1 MTDGNVVALC
11 FANFLNCIVY
21 IDISRRA
28 STFCLLKRNP
38 TEAYGQSCWVVDP
51 GTYYCHM
58 QLIAKLLISNPPHS
72 HLTSHTQWFV
82 CPHRMDC
89 TLGEKLAVQPGGI
102 DQDARERCMEL
113 IEPKLPGRP
122 LLSTET
128 HGLSPRIELR
138 TANLGLQYTPST
150 PWNKVK

>member
-11 FANFLNCIVY
+11 FATFLNCTIY

-38 TEAYGQSCWVVDP
+38 TEAYGQSCGVVDP
-51 GTYYCHM
+51 GAYCHM

-72 HLTSHTQWFV
+72 HLTPHTQWFV
-82 CPHRMDC
+82 SPHTMDC

-113 IEPKLPGRP
+113 IDPKLPVQTIAVHRDAW
-122 LLSTET
+122 
-128 HGLSPRIELR
+128 IEP
-138 TANLGLQYTPST
+138 QD
-150 PWNKVK
+150 